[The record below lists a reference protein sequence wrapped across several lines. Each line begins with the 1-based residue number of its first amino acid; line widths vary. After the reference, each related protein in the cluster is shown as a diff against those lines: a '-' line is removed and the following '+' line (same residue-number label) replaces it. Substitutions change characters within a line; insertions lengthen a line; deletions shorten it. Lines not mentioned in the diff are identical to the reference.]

1 MSFLSVKEIFERE
14 DLKTLI
20 ILTYELDEAALF
32 DVCLVNNQN
41 PKSIHSVKPVVFYD
55 VRKTKEFFNAP
66 PSVELIPYYKSGG
79 KHHSKAYLFSTD
91 SEVHLIL
98 GSLNLTKGG
107 LLRNREVFKQFVC
120 SKNDVTSMGLIK
132 DFISFLEDYYLQRV
146 SENLKD
152 SLVHIKSLLESF
164 EPSDEAHYH
173 LIHSG
178 YDKSGLR
185 QLSGIWKSQFPNEA
199 PDNTLVISPFFD
211 AAENNIV
218 KKLDEY
224 KVKPASLHLV
234 TARGQS
240 EKLPIS
246 KPYYSEAKK
255 HVNLKVYESDNQ
267 VLPGCEESL
276 EINRFEQ
283 QQGRTIKAD
292 KEFYRELHAKIWVMS
307 KGNRCLVYFGSGNFT
322 INGWLGRN
330 CELGLCGWVE
340 DSFDSLM
347 PLLRSEYQFSDETVS
362 TDVFCEQ
369 LIVDD
374 AGEKIERF
382 KNFPDFIKS
391 VQLIECENESVQFH
405 FNVEQDIDLSEEKEL
420 SDYSIKWGER
430 SLEISEMKSQSFVL
444 GNCLNLL
451 LKRSLSFKHN
461 DSNDEYFYPYQFDK
475 EVMSKAKLI
484 DFKNSSDYI
493 ESFIGGVSGD
503 YEKDIFHEKYGSFD
517 AEPPEKKV
525 PDKEILASSS
535 IDRNNNL
542 TIKLQRFIS
551 LLPALDKRIDDL
563 IIEVRSS
570 KALKKIHIKRY
581 LIEPINDIV
590 SFIENES
597 SSEDSK
603 AALIFR
609 LGELL
614 LIIKNK
620 NAEELFSVEKYLTKR
635 LKGHSKKAKSMIF
648 KEYQQHVDG

>member
-41 PKSIHSVKPVVFYD
+41 SKSIHSVKPVVFYD

-120 SKNDVTSMGLIK
+120 SKDDVTSMALIK

-152 SLVHIKSLLESF
+152 SLVHINSLLESF
-164 EPSDEAHYH
+164 EPGDAAHYH

-178 YDKSGLR
+178 YDKSGLQ
-185 QLSGIWKSQFPNEA
+185 QLSDVWKSQFPNEA

-211 AAENNIV
+211 AAEKNIV

-224 KVKPASLHLV
+224 NVKPASLHLV

-255 HVNLKVYESDNQ
+255 HVSLKVHESDNQ

-283 QQGRTIKAD
+283 QQGRSVKAG

-307 KGNRCLVYFGSGNFT
+307 KRNRCLVYFGSGNFT
-322 INGWLGRN
+322 INGWLGQN
-330 CELGLCGWVE
+330 CELGLCSWVE
-340 DSFDSLM
+340 CSFDSLM
-347 PLLRSEYQFSDETVS
+347 PLLRSEYQFSDEAVS
-362 TDVFCEQ
+362 TDVLCDK

-374 AGEKIERF
+374 EGDEIERF
-382 KNFPDFIKS
+382 KHYPDFIKS
-391 VQLIECENESVQFH
+391 VQLVECEDESVQFI
-405 FNVEQDIDLSEEKEL
+405 FDIDNSAERNL
-420 SDYSIKWGER
+420 SDYLIRWGDSVLR
-430 SLEISEMKSQSFVL
+430 ITDMKSQIFDL
-444 GNCLNLL
+444 KTCLNLL
-451 LKRSLSFKHN
+451 LKHSLSFKHT
-461 DSNDEYFYPYQFDK
+461 DSGGEYFYPYLFDK
-475 EVMSKAKLI
+475 EVMSKAKLV
-484 DFKNSSDYI
+484 DFHNSSDYI
-493 ESFIGGVSGD
+493 ESFIGSVTGN
-503 YEKDIFHEKYGSFD
+503 YETDLFHEKYGKP
-517 AEPPEKKV
+517 EPEAQGTEIPDTEKPV
-525 PDKEILASSS
+525 ASS

-551 LLPALDKRIDDL
+551 LLPALEVRIDILLD
-563 IIEVRSS
+563 EVRAS
-570 KALKKIHIKRY
+570 KALRKIHIKRY

-590 SFIENES
+590 SFIENEF

-620 NAEELFSVEKYLTKR
+620 NAEELSPVEKYLTKR